1 MDMNMEHHE
10 RHEDKEANDSHEGS
24 GHGKPEVKITPFGP
38 EQSVLDAA
46 AHAALN
52 DPSVQRYLKDTRHRL
67 LSIEALTL
75 EPERKERE
83 QPLNGDHYLATVYDY
98 THNRTLL
105 IRGLL
110 NKHEVLDVEESSL
123 QPLPSAEEFEE
134 AVAILEKDSYFGPAL
149 QKKMLIAQPAMPPLI
164 GEELPDGR
172 VERTLT
178 VRVIPNNK
186 TYRQEVVGVDMIQQK
201 VLRFKGGAPVTSLAN
216 DDLCGPPASAG
227 TWVSKG
233 TAGQVNVTVTFGN
246 AVIWTFQII
255 RPAASSGTNGSGA
268 ELRFV
273 DYRGKRVLYRA
284 HAPILNVQYDN
295 NVCGPYRDWQ
305 WSEHVFQAN
314 GTDVAPGIRLCSAP
328 AQTILDSGSDAG
340 NFSGVAIYVDGLEVV
355 VVSEMQAGWYRYVSE
370 WRFHVNGTI
379 RPRFGFG
386 AVYNSCVCNIHH
398 HHVYWRFDFDIR
410 TAFDNVVREYNNPP
424 IIGNSNFHTKYYEI
438 RRLRDANHQR
448 HWQVENADTGE
459 GYTIIPGA
467 NDGTAD
473 NFGIGDVWVL
483 RYHGNELDD
492 GQMTAPAN
500 LDQFIN
506 GEPVYKQDVV
516 IWYAAH
522 FTHDVHNEGINHVVG
537 PELEPLN
544 W

>member
-1 MDMNMEHHE
+1 
-10 RHEDKEANDSHEGS
+10 
-24 GHGKPEVKITPFGP
+24 
-38 EQSVLDAA
+38 
-46 AHAALN
+46 
-52 DPSVQRYLKDTRHRL
+52 LKDARHRL
-67 LSIEALTL
+67 LSIEAVTL
-75 EPERKERE
+75 EPEIKPSEP
-83 QPLNGDHYLATVYDY
+83 PLPGDHYLATIYDY

-110 NKHEVLDVEESSL
+110 KKQEVLEVAESSL

-134 AVAILEKDSYFGPAL
+134 AVAILEKDRHFGPAL
-149 QKKMLIAQPAMPPLI
+149 QKKRLVAHPAMPPLI

-178 VRVIPNNK
+178 VRLIPANRR
-186 TYRQEVVGVDMIQQK
+186 YRHEVVGVDMIQQK
-201 VLRFKGGAPVTSLAN
+201 VLRFKGRAPVTSLAN
-216 DDLCGPPASAG
+216 EDLCGPPASVG
-227 TWVSKG
+227 TWVARG
-233 TAGQVNVTVTFGN
+233 TPGQVNVTVRYGN
-246 AVIWTFQII
+246 AVVWTFQVL
-255 RPAASSGTNGSGA
+255 RPAVSSGTNGSGA

-284 HAPILNVQYDN
+284 HVPILNVQYDN
-295 NVCGPYRDWQ
+295 NLCGPYRDWQ
-305 WSEHVFQAN
+305 WTEHVFQAN
-314 GTDVAPGIRLCSAP
+314 GTDVAPGIRLCTAP

-370 WRFHVNGTI
+370 WRLHVDGTI
-379 RPRFGFG
+379 RPRFKFG
-386 AVYNSCVCNIHH
+386 AVNNSCVCNLHH
-398 HHVYWRFDFDIR
+398 HHVYWRFDFDVR
-410 TAFDNVVREYNNPP
+410 TFFDNVVREYNNPP

-438 RRLRDANHQR
+438 RRLRDSAHQR

-459 GYTIIPGA
+459 GYAIIPGA

-473 NFGIGDVWVL
+473 TFGVGDVWVL

-492 GQMTAPAN
+492 GQVTAPAN
-500 LDQFIN
+500 LDQFVN

-537 PELEPLN
+537 PDLQPLN